1 MDINYNQD
9 ALLMLSSMNFPDG
22 IQVNKFCTQI
32 NGHTILC
39 YLQWV
44 GLFVGYLEQAS
55 NCTAESRD
63 NNRNGKE

>member
-1 MDINYNQD
+1 
-9 ALLMLSSMNFPDG
+9 MNLPDG
-22 IQVNKFCTQI
+22 IQVKKIFMQI

>member
-1 MDINYNQD
+1 
-9 ALLMLSSMNFPDG
+9 MNFPDG
-22 IQVNKFCTQI
+22 IHVKKFCMQI

-44 GLFVGYLEQAS
+44 GLSVGYLEKVDI
-55 NCTAESRD
+55 CTAESRD

>member
-1 MDINYNQD
+1 M
-9 ALLMLSSMNFPDG
+9 
-22 IQVNKFCTQI
+22 QI

-44 GLFVGYLEQAS
+44 GLSVRYLEQAA

-63 NNRNGKE
+63 NNRNGKEWQLLDISMIAN